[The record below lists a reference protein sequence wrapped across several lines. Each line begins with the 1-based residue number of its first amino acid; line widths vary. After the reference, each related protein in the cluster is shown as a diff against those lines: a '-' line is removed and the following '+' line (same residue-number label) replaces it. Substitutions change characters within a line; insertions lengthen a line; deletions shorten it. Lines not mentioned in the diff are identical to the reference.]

1 MAGGFLAQ
9 RDNSSYLGREKMK
22 KITIR
27 IVDNKELTSMVET
40 ASEKS
45 YEFELLVA
53 LQKKLMGRS
62 WKGANRTK

>member
-1 MAGGFLAQ
+1 
-9 RDNSSYLGREKMK
+9 MK